1 VSMKAHVKN
10 LQVVVIHKKDSPPG
24 QNSILQI
31 SVSDEPLAAI
41 TLDGL
46 MNLNPWADT
55 CERTS
60 IAIPEIWEKE
70 LKSIPTPLNIT
81 YYNKKL
87 PIRFALNS
95 RKNNGQWLIISNGRY
110 VTDVDQNWLFRIL
123 ADQDAPVVAVTVDPQ
138 LTAFKEKIRISSKG
152 KVAGF
157 RRLYSDIAQAAPVPA
172 DWPCHLFISTDILEN
187 LMAEDTLP
195 LSFPEF
201 TAKCK
206 TSSLTLNSIKIGGSI
221 LDIETET
228 GFLNFITRRLD
239 VLWPK
244 QARGYMQI
252 ADSNNCSIA
261 VDARLHGKVVL
272 GQNVKI
278 GPGALVLGPAVIGD
292 NVKIRRDAIVSSA
305 VITAGKTVPEK
316 YHLQNRAITLD
327 QQFRHKNSSPQKQ
340 NRHSSSCC
348 AAAAAVQEKN
358 HENNFRVW
366 PRFSYARCFKRIGD
380 IIAAMIFLILF
391 APVMPVL
398 ALAIKLISPGHVFFK
413 DKRQGL
419 HGREFNCVKFRTM
432 IVGADKI
439 QTKLKVVSQVDGPQ
453 FKMEDDPRVS
463 SIGRFLR
470 DTCLDE
476 IPQFFNVLMGQMSL
490 VGPRPSP
497 EAENAMCPPWRDA
510 RLSIRPGITGLWQIS
525 RTRQEGQD
533 FQEWIY
539 YDTKYVK
546 NLSWR
551 MDLWICWQTTKK
563 LVWDFMRQF

>member
-1 VSMKAHVKN
+1 MKAHIKN
-10 LQVVVIHKKDSPPG
+10 LQVVVIHKKDSLPNQSG
-24 QNSILQI
+24 ILKT

-46 MNLNPWADT
+46 MNLNPWANT
-55 CERTS
+55 RERTS
-60 IAIPEIWEKE
+60 IAIPETWEKE

-87 PIRFALNS
+87 PIRFALDS
-95 RKNNGQWLIISNGRY
+95 RKNHGQWLIISNGRY
-110 VTDVDQNWLFRIL
+110 VTDVDRDWLFQIL
-123 ADQDAPVVAVTVDPQ
+123 AEQDATVIAVTVDPQ
-138 LTAFKEKIRISSKG
+138 LTAFKEKIRINSKG
-152 KVAGF
+152 KIAGF
-157 RRLYSDIAQAAPVPA
+157 RRLYSDIAQTSPLPT
-172 DWPCHLFISTDILEN
+172 DWPCHVFIRTDTLKN
-187 LMAEDTLP
+187 LMIEDTLP

-201 TAKCK
+201 AARCETN
-206 TSSLTLNSIKIGGSI
+206 SMTLNSLKIAGDV
-221 LDIETET
+221 LDLETET
-228 GFLNFITRRLD
+228 GFLNFIARRID

-244 QARGYMQI
+244 RTRGYMQI
-252 ADSNNCSIA
+252 AEANNCSIA
-261 VDARLHGKVVL
+261 ADARLHGKVVL
-272 GQNVKI
+272 GHNVKI
-278 GPGALVLGPAVIGD
+278 DPGAIVLGPAVIGD
-292 NVKIRRDAIVSSA
+292 NVHICRDAIVNST

-316 YHLQNRAITLD
+316 YHLQNRVITLE
-327 QQFRHKNSSPQKQ
+327 QQFQHKHPSPQKQ
-340 NRHSSSCC
+340 NHHSSSCY
-348 AAAAAVQEKN
+348 AAGVAVQKKN

-366 PRFSYARCFKRIGD
+366 PRFSYVRYLKRIGD

-398 ALAIKLISPGHVFFK
+398 ALAIKVISPGPVFFK

-419 HGREFNCVKFRTM
+419 HGCEFNCIKFRTM

-439 QTKLKVVSQVDGPQ
+439 QTKLRIVSQVDGPQ

-463 SIGRFLR
+463 PIGRFLR

-497 EAENAMCPPWRDA
+497 EAENSMCPPWRDA

-551 MDLWICWQTTKK
+551 MDLWICWKTTKK
-563 LVWDFMRQF
+563 LVWDFMRHF

>member
-1 VSMKAHVKN
+1 MKAHVKN
-10 LQVVVIHKKDSPPG
+10 LQVVVIHEKDSSSSQDG
-24 QNSILQI
+24 ILQT

-46 MNLNPWADT
+46 MNLNPWANT
-55 CERTS
+55 RERTS
-60 IAIPEIWEKE
+60 IAIPETWEKE

-87 PIRFALNS
+87 PIRLALNN
-95 RKNNGQWLIISNGRY
+95 RKNHGQWLIISNGRY
-110 VTDVDQNWLFRIL
+110 ITNVDQNWLFQIL
-123 ADQDAPVVAVTVDPQ
+123 DDQKAPVIAVTVDPQ
-138 LTAFKEKIRISSKG
+138 LTAFKEKMRINSKG
-152 KVAGF
+152 NITGF
-157 RRLYSDIAQAAPVPA
+157 RRLYSDIAQAAPLPT
-172 DWPCHLFISTDILEN
+172 DWPCHVFIRTDTLKN
-187 LMAEDTLP
+187 LMTEDALP

-201 TAKCK
+201 AARCK
-206 TSSLTLNSIKIGGSI
+206 TNSMPLNSLKIAGGVI
-221 LDIETET
+221 DLETET
-228 GFLNFITRRLD
+228 GFLDFITRRLD

-244 QARGYMQI
+244 RARGYMQI
-252 ADSNNCSIA
+252 AEANNCSIA
-261 VDARLHGKVVL
+261 ADARLHGKVVL
-272 GQNVKI
+272 GHNVQI
-278 GPGALVLGPAVIGD
+278 DSGAVVLGPTVIGD
-292 NVKIRRDAIVSSA
+292 NVNIRRGAIVNSA

-316 YHLQNRAITLD
+316 YHLQNRVVTLE
-327 QQFRHKNSSPQKQ
+327 QQLRHKQPLPQEQ
-340 NRHSSSCC
+340 NCHSSSCY
-348 AAAAAVQEKN
+348 AAEAATQKKN

-398 ALAIKLISPGHVFFK
+398 ALAIKMISPGPVFFK

-419 HGREFNCVKFRTM
+419 HGREFNCIKFRSM
-432 IVGADKI
+432 IAGADKI
-439 QTKLKVVSQVDGPQ
+439 QTKLRIVSQVDGPQ

-463 SIGRFLR
+463 PIGRFLR

-497 EAENAMCPPWRDA
+497 KAENSMCPPWRDA

-551 MDLWICWQTTKK
+551 LDLWICWQTAKK
-563 LVWDFMRQF
+563 LVWDFMRHF

>member
-1 VSMKAHVKN
+1 MKAHVKN
-10 LQVVVIHKKDSPPG
+10 LQVVVIHEKDSSSSQDG
-24 QNSILQI
+24 ILQT

-46 MNLNPWADT
+46 MNLNPWANT
-55 CERTS
+55 RERTS
-60 IAIPEIWEKE
+60 IAIPETWEKE

-87 PIRFALNS
+87 PIRFTLNN
-95 RKNNGQWLIISNGRY
+95 RKNHGQWLIISNGRY
-110 VTDVDQNWLFRIL
+110 ITNVDQNWLFQIL
-123 ADQDAPVVAVTVDPQ
+123 DDQKAPVIAVTVDPQ
-138 LTAFKEKIRISSKG
+138 LTSFKEKMRINSKG
-152 KVAGF
+152 TIAGF
-157 RRLYSDIAQAAPVPA
+157 RRLYSDIAQAAPLPT
-172 DWPCHLFISTDILEN
+172 DWPCHVFVRTDILKN
-187 LMAEDTLP
+187 LMTEDTLP
-195 LSFPEF
+195 LSFPDF
-201 TAKCK
+201 TDRCK
-206 TSSLTLNSIKIGGSI
+206 TNSMALNSIKIAGEV
-221 LDIETET
+221 LDLETET
-228 GFLNFITRRLD
+228 GFLDFITRRLN

-252 ADSNNCSIA
+252 AEANNCSIA
-261 VDARLHGKVVL
+261 ADARLHGKVVL
-272 GQNVKI
+272 GHNVQI
-278 GPGALVLGPAVIGD
+278 DSGAVVLGPTVIGD
-292 NVKIRRDAIVSSA
+292 NVQIRRGAIVNSS

-316 YHLQNRAITLD
+316 YHLQSRVITLE
-327 QQFRHKNSSPQKQ
+327 QQLRHKQPLPQEQ
-340 NRHSSSCC
+340 NCHSSSCYAAE
-348 AAAAAVQEKN
+348 AAAQKKN

-380 IIAAMIFLILF
+380 IVAAMIFLILF

-398 ALAIKLISPGHVFFK
+398 ALAIKVISPGPVFFK

-419 HGREFNCVKFRTM
+419 HGREFNCIKFRTM

-439 QTKLKVVSQVDGPQ
+439 QTKLRVVSQVDGPQ

-497 EAENAMCPPWRDA
+497 KAENSMCPPWRDA

-551 MDLWICWQTTKK
+551 TDLWICWQTTKK
-563 LVWDFMRQF
+563 LVWDFMRHF